1 MQDQAASLRR
11 LSPRPARAPSFAF
24 VGAPGSGASTLAT
37 ELAVAA
43 SYAGTRTVLIDCQNG
58 QQLARRLGV
67 PSTATLETQRVSQ
80 GGLAAMSTASR
91 HGVDLI
97 NLYAPPVER
106 QLFSPQLWLKLTG
119 EFAARERDADALII
133 DCPSPSLDPVPA
145 GVADNLVLVLTPS
158 ADSLTA
164 AYAAIKRLAQ
174 EAGRSAFNV
183 LVNRART
190 LAEARSLFTRLS
202 AVVGEFLAVSL
213 RWLGFVPEDNLLR
226 RSQSLRRPLVEAFP
240 DSEAAQAFAQLAAVM
255 PHWHGAE
262 HGRRDAGYLDML
274 IAASRD
280 WSPAGA

>member
-24 VGAPGSGASTLAT
+24 VGAPGSGTSTLAT

-97 NLYAPPVER
+97 NLYAPPLER
-106 QLFSPQLWLKLTG
+106 RLFSPQLWLKLTG
-119 EFAARERDADALII
+119 EFAARERDADALIV
-133 DCPSPSLDPVPA
+133 DCPSPSLDAVPA
-145 GVADNLVLVLTPS
+145 GVADNLILVLTPS

-190 LAEARSLFTRLS
+190 LAEARGLFTRLS

-213 RWLGFVPEDNLLR
+213 RWLGFVPEDNLVR

-280 WSPAGA
+280 WSPDGV